1 MSQKDEAALSA
12 LTANWRE
19 RVLALTMLFS
29 ITGYAVFSF
38 LGGEA
43 VLFGFAEVG
52 FKGVASAFS
61 WVFLAQFF
69 RFIRWHALLKL
80 QDISLSYRKSLR
92 IFCSGFALST
102 VATQGKGAMRGALL
116 HKAGVP
122 YRKSAGVLFAERVS
136 TGASLVLIFM
146 VAVSQMNFSPWVGVS
161 CGFIAILFIT
171 ILQMPSWLKK
181 ISSLAEPTRFLA
193 HLFLG
198 FRHLFKPVALFPSI
212 FLGLLALALE
222 GIAFHQIILLL
233 GADLDPFLMIKLYG
247 LARLAS
253 ALTFLPAGLGSFEL
267 MMWQLLV
274 IQQVPDS
281 WVLVAIITF
290 RFVSL
295 WFWVLI
301 GMMVSWKVSQ

>member
-1 MSQKDEAALSA
+1 MADAALSA

-29 ITGYAVFSF
+29 MVGYVLFSF
-38 LGGEA
+38 WGGEA

-52 FKGVASAFS
+52 FKGIASAFS
-61 WVFLAQFF
+61 WIFLAQFF
-69 RFIRWHALLKL
+69 RFIRWHALLRL
-80 QDISLSYRKSLR
+80 QDISISYQKSLR

-136 TGASLVLIFM
+136 TGASLALILM
-146 VAVSQMNFSPWVGVS
+146 ISVSQMGFSPWVGVF
-161 CGFIAILFIT
+161 CGFISILFIT
-171 ILQMPSWLKK
+171 ILQMPAWLKK
-181 ISSLAEPTRFLA
+181 ISTLMDPIRFVA

-198 FRHLFKPVALFPSI
+198 FRHLFKPAILFPSV
-212 FLGLLALALE
+212 FLGLLAIALE
-222 GIAFHQIILLL
+222 GIAFHQLILLL
-233 GADLDPFLMIKLYG
+233 GANLDPFLMIGLYG

-281 WVLVAIITF
+281 WVIVALISF

-295 WFWVLI
+295 WFWVLL
-301 GMMVSWKVSQ
+301 GMVVSFRSRLSS